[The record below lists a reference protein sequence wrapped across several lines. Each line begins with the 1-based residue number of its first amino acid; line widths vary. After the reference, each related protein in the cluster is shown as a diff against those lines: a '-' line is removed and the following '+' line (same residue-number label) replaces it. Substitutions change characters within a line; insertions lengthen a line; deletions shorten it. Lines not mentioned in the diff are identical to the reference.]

1 VPGPHSSLMVLPG
14 RAGQEEEGKWRTT
27 HKQTRPTPAL
37 CRLLHVHVVVTSKQ
51 IQSHAPRRGACDCQA
66 RIRQL
71 VVSTPGRCPSQ
82 PAQIKEREKTDNLKP
97 DLATTD
103 SRGAF

>member
-1 VPGPHSSLMVLPG
+1 MEDN
-14 RAGQEEEGKWRTT
+14 A
-27 HKQTRPTPAL
+27 QTNATDTRSVSTFT
-37 CRLLHVHVVVTSKQ
+37 CTCIHVVTSKQ